1 MSKNAAKVVNVENL
15 SAEEK
20 ERLIRALKEMSG
32 SLTRAEAERD
42 YVKDARKKI
51 ADELKL
57 SPKLV
62 GKLAK
67 VYHKQNFD
75 EERAAHEEF
84 EKVYLT
90 LTTKG
95 QG

>member
-1 MSKNAAKVVNVENL
+1 MSKNAVKVVNVENL
-15 SAEEK
+15 STEEK
-20 ERLIRALKEMSG
+20 DRLIRALKEMSG
-32 SLTRAEAERD
+32 ALTRAEAEKD
-42 YVKDARKKI
+42 YVKEAKKKI

-57 SPKLV
+57 APKLV

-75 EERAAHEEF
+75 EEHAAHEEF